1 DRTVFAVFNA
11 NHTYDFLAGNEGR
24 EDDDK
29 SESDVRR
36 AYLELDD
43 KQYNVVGKV
52 GRQSSRNGGVF
63 GTYDGLEAG
72 YRVTPRWLVSAM
84 AGKPIIRT
92 YSDVEIYEKSFY
104 GVKAD
109 VTSANKELSS
119 NMFFVHQD
127 VDGILDRQAI
137 GGDLRYAIKGLS
149 VFALIDY
156 DIAYKDLSLF
166 NVRVGWNYTKS
177 NKLNFSYNRRHLL
190 MTSRAL
196 EGMSI
201 TTIDKLLDYLPE
213 DEIREIAE
221 DRTRVDDT
229 LTIGNSY
236 QINEDQQL
244 NADVT
249 ILRSTGSPGG
259 IDPEK
264 EAQKL
269 IDPTVDST
277 VYPVEATDSQFIYS
291 LQWISSNTFIER
303 DLYVVGLRRSQF
315 TRYTENS
322 MFVNARVP
330 FATQWRPGFR
340 LSYSSRDSE
349 SFGKRTTLSPSIKV
363 NYRVNKSWSLD
374 ADLGVD
380 IVKNELAPN
389 EIRTRGRVA
398 YNYIF

>member
-1 DRTVFAVFNA
+1 
-11 NHTYDFLAGNEGR
+11 
-24 EDDDK
+24 
-29 SESDVRR
+29 
-36 AYLELDD
+36 
-43 KQYNVVGKV
+43 
-52 GRQSSRNGGVF
+52 
-63 GTYDGLEAG
+63 
-72 YRVTPRWLVSAM
+72 
-84 AGKPIIRT
+84 
-92 YSDVEIYEKSFY
+92 
-104 GVKAD
+104 
-109 VTSANKELSS
+109 
-119 NMFFVHQD
+119 
-127 VDGILDRQAI
+127 
-137 GGDLRYAIKGLS
+137 
-149 VFALIDY
+149 
-156 DIAYKDLSLF
+156 
-166 NVRVGWNYTKS
+166 
-177 NKLNFSYNRRHLL
+177 
-190 MTSRAL
+190 
-196 EGMSI
+196 
-201 TTIDKLLDYLPE
+201 LPE

-221 DRTRVDDT
+221 DRTRIDDT
-229 LTIGNSY
+229 LTLGNSY

-249 ILRSTGSPGG
+249 ILRSSGSPGG
-259 IDPEK
+259 IDPVK

-269 IDPTVDST
+269 IDPTIDST

-349 SFGKRTTLSPSIKV
+349 SFGKRTTLSPSIKL
-363 NYRVNKSWSLD
+363 NYRVNRSWSFD
-374 ADLGVD
+374 ADIGVD